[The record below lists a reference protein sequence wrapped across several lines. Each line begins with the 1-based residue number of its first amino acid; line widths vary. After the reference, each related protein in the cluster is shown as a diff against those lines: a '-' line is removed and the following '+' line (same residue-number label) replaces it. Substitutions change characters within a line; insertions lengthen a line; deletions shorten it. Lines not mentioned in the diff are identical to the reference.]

1 MRPEWRN
8 KQMAFPFHSCTHGQ
22 PETPTHNTLPAAEG
36 VSRCALFQ
44 SSNTCGRSY
53 MSRDPKSSSALHAT
67 SPASACCLRYPNGNL
82 GLVATARSKC
92 HWLIG
97 TGVLLLRKAAPK
109 PLMSPY
115 WNLKS
120 QPCIAVLVL
129 LSDGEADGYMPY
141 TIRLM
146 C

>member
-53 MSRDPKSSSALHAT
+53 MSRDPLKTFLLFSWGPQWQQYTNHYANNFLAVVQ
-67 SPASACCLRYPNGNL
+67 PNTTPELCGHTDSHMNNEL
-82 GLVATARSKC
+82 
-92 HWLIG
+92 
-97 TGVLLLRKAAPK
+97 
-109 PLMSPY
+109 
-115 WNLKS
+115 S
-120 QPCIAVLVL
+120 QIQSHLW
-129 LSDGEADGYMPY
+129 
-141 TIRLM
+141 
-146 C
+146 